1 MPNFLSFY
9 LIFKIFYRLHVG
21 PWLQSVLQRELTQM
35 AEPYA
40 PVIDGEAV
48 TDDTFGMIL
57 EGIVEKVREKVTYQI
72 HNICI
77 HNINISFL

>member
-1 MPNFLSFY
+1 
-9 LIFKIFYRLHVG
+9 
-21 PWLQSVLQRELTQM
+21 M

-57 EGIVEKVREKVTYQI
+57 EGIVEKFREKDTYQI
-72 HNICI
+72 YTLYKIFVFYQFK
-77 HNINISFL
+77 ISTGKAFCVRIRLFYDFMITLFV